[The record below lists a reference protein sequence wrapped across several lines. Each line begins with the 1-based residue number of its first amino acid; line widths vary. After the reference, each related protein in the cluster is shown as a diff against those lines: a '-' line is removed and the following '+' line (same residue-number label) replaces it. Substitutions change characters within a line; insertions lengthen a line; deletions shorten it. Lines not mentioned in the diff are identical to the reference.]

1 MIYFV
6 FVVFPDAVV
15 LVLDDDGT
23 EVKLFSVVAFFFM
36 TGVVVGFDVQFPY
49 F

>member
-23 EVKLFSVVAFFFM
+23 EVILFSVVAFFFM
-36 TGVVVGFDVQFPY
+36 MGVVVGFDVQLPY